1 MATDTQQD
9 LIFVDDDSEELI
21 FATDEID
28 ARTRSD
34 GAWKIML
41 VDDEEE
47 IHNVTRLALS
57 DFTFENRGISFI
69 SAYTGEE
76 AKQLIQEHPDTALI
90 LLDVVMET
98 DDAGLMV
105 AKHIREVLRNL
116 LVRIVL
122 RTGQP
127 GQAPEGTV
135 IVDYDINDYKA
146 KTELTTQK
154 LFTTVVTAL
163 RAFRYVTAIEQHRQ
177 ELERIARASAR
188 FVPREFLRVL
198 QKESIVDV
206 KLGDQVQYD
215 MTIMFSDVRSFTSL
229 SEGMSPKENFDFIN
243 GLLNQICPVIREH
256 RGFVDKYLGDGVM
269 ALFPHEADD
278 AIQAAIAMRK
288 KLADFNKQRQA
299 QSHKPVEIGIG
310 LHSGLL
316 MLGTIGESQRM
327 EGTVISDAVNLASR
341 VEGLTKYYGAGL
353 VISEQTLMR
362 LKDPTKYSFR
372 FVDKVQV
379 KGKQTT
385 VSVFEVFDGSSDEL
399 VSLKMATK
407 EDFEQGLFLYH
418 DKKFPEASV
427 FFNKVLQTNPKDEAA
442 RLYLQRAAHHMIHGV
457 PENWAGAEVM
467 LEK

>member
-1 MATDTQQD
+1 MVNDTEA
-9 LIFVDDDSEELI
+9 LILADDDDAITFADDDSEI
-21 FATDEID
+21 KGRHDHH
-28 ARTRSD
+28 
-34 GAWKIML
+34 WKIML

-47 IHNVTRLALS
+47 IHHVTRLALA
-57 DFTFENRGISFI
+57 DFIFENRGVSFI
-69 SAYTGEE
+69 SAYSGEE
-76 AKQLIQEHPDTALI
+76 AKRLIQEHPDTALI

-98 DDAGLMV
+98 DDAGLAV
-105 AKHIREVLRNL
+105 VKHIRQVLRNP

-127 GQAPEGTV
+127 GQAPESTV

-163 RAFRYVTAIEQHRQ
+163 RAFRYVTAIEDHRQ
-177 ELERIARASAR
+177 QLEKIARASAR
-188 FVPREFLRVL
+188 FVPREFLKVL
-198 QKESIVDV
+198 QKESIVDIQ
-206 KLGDQVQYD
+206 LGDQVQYE

-243 GLLNQICPVIREH
+243 ELLSQICPVIREYN
-256 RGFVDKYLGDGVM
+256 GFVDKYLGDGVM
-269 ALFPHEADD
+269 ALFPREADD
-278 AIQAAIAMRK
+278 AVQAAITMRK
-288 KLADFNKQRQA
+288 KLANFNQQRKIRGQM
-299 QSHKPVEIGIG
+299 PVEIGIG

-341 VEGLTKYYGAGL
+341 VEGLTKRYGASL

-362 LKDPTKYSFR
+362 LKDPTQYSFR

-379 KGKQTT
+379 KGKQVT

-399 VSLKMATK
+399 MSLKMATK
-407 EDFEQGLFLYH
+407 EDFERGVFLYH
-418 DKKFPEASV
+418 HKKFPEASV
-427 FFNKVLQTNPKDEAA
+427 HFNQVLQRNPKDEAA
-442 RLYLQRAAHHMIHGV
+442 RLYLQRAAHCMVNGV
-457 PENWAGAEVM
+457 PEDWEGTQIM